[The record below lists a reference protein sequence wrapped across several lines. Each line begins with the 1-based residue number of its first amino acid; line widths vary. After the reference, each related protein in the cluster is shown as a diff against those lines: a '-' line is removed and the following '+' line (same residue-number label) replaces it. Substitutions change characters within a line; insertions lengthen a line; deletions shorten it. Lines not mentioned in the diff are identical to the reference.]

1 MSRSLKYDIPGDD
14 PRLFLADVAALGWDE
29 LFSKTRGVSANQG
42 EHSVGRSGRVQNDP
56 LDLGDPNRRRR
67 VLEIGFGRGEFLLA
81 MAKRLPEVDFVGI
94 EISFKRTLKMA
105 RKVARAKLGNVRLL
119 EARADLAMKQLFLP
133 GGLHEIW
140 VNFSDPWPKA
150 RHAHR
155 RVIQPQ
161 FVADAARA
169 LEEGGVLYV
178 ATDDVR
184 YAHQID
190 QILRAAPSLFNQYLP
205 WPYLASV
212 PGRLETGYEEQWR
225 AVGRPLHFFAYATT
239 PYALH
244 APDQRDE
251 RRDRQTARKALP

>member
-14 PRLFLADVAALGWDE
+14 PRLCLADVAAIGWDE
-29 LFSKTRGVSANQG
+29 LFSKTRVDSPGGSKRCAGDSQG
-42 EHSVGRSGRVQNDP
+42 GLRDP
-56 LDLGDPNRRRR
+56 CEPNARKR
-67 VLEIGFGRGEFLLA
+67 VLEIGFGRGEFLLS
-81 MAKRLPEVDFVGI
+81 MAERLPEVDFVGV

-105 RKVARAKLGNVRLL
+105 RKVARAGLANVRLL
-119 EARADLAMKQLFLP
+119 EARADVVLEQLFLP
-133 GGLHEIW
+133 GSLHEVW

-155 RVIQPQ
+155 RVIQPK
-161 FVADAARA
+161 FVADVARA
-169 LEEGGVLYV
+169 LEEGGVFYV

-190 QILRAAPSLFNQYLP
+190 QVLRASSSLFNQYRP

-212 PGRLETGYEEQWR
+212 PGRFETGYQEQWR

-239 PYALH
+239 PRASHEPDEERALR
-244 APDQRDE
+244 ASNEDS
-251 RRDRQTARKALP
+251 A

>member
-14 PRLFLADVAALGWDE
+14 PRLSLADVAALGWDE
-29 LFSKTRGVSANQG
+29 LFSKTRGVSASLG
-42 EHSVGRSGRVQNDP
+42 EHSLGRQRRILHDRPGP
-56 LDLGDPNRRRR
+56 GDPRGRRR

-81 MAKRLPEVDFVGI
+81 MAERLPEVDFVGI

-119 EARADLAMKQLFLP
+119 EARAEVALKQLFLP

-155 RVIQPQ
+155 RVIQPN

-190 QILRAAPSLFNQYLP
+190 QVLRAAPSLFNQYQP

-212 PGRLETGYEEQWR
+212 PGRFETGYEEQWR

-239 PYALH
+239 PYGLYE
-244 APDQRDE
+244 PDPPAE
-251 RRDRQTARKALP
+251 RRERRASDRDWP

>member
-1 MSRSLKYDIPGDD
+1 MSRSLKYEIPGVD
-14 PRLFLADVAALGWDE
+14 PRLSLADVAALGWE
-29 LFSKTRGVSANQG
+29 EIFSKTRVISVG
-42 EHSVGRSGRVQNDP
+42 EGGHSVP
-56 LDLGDPNRRRR
+56 DLREYPSRRKR

-81 MAKRLPEVDFVGI
+81 MAERSPEVDFVGI

-119 EARADLAMKQLFLP
+119 EARAQVAMEQLFLP

-140 VNFSDPWPKA
+140 VNFSDPWPKV

-155 RVIQPQ
+155 RVIQPK
-161 FVADAARA
+161 FVADAAHA

-190 QILRAAPSLFNQYLP
+190 QVLRAERMLFNQYRP

-212 PGRLETGYEEQWR
+212 PGRFETGYEEQWR

-239 PYALH
+239 PYG
-244 APDQRDE
+244 PYEPQGSRDPRE
-251 RRDRQTARKALP
+251 ASP